1 MSKSAARLALV
12 CALAGLGA
20 SIAATYVHYHLMFD
34 PTYTSFCDVNAT
46 VSCTTVYMS
55 RFSTVR
61 GIPVALVGV
70 VWFVGAALL
79 IVTGMVARGPVR
91 ESAPGYLFAA
101 STLALAVVLYFE
113 YVSFV
118 VLKAVC
124 ILCLIMAA
132 AMVALFFLSG
142 STTPFP
148 MTTLPRRA
156 LRDLR
161 VLVSSPLALLVTVLF
176 LGGAATT
183 LAFFPREAPVAAGAA
198 AAAGDPAATTAGTA
212 AAGAQAPAPTQ
223 SQVSEFERYWEAR
236 EKVPIAIPA
245 EGAKVLIVKFND
257 FQCPPCRNS
266 HMAYKPILAKF
277 AADRPN
283 EVRYVLKDYPLDAEC
298 NANVGNT
305 IHPSACEAAVAVRL
319 ARTHN
324 REEAMIEWIFAN
336 QPALM
341 PELVKQGARDVGQV
355 TDFDAKYASTLESV
369 KSDIA
374 LGKQLGVSATPTF
387 FVNGKK
393 VDGALPPQY
402 FQQAIEYEL
411 AHVK

>member
-46 VSCTTVYMS
+46 VSCATVYMS

-183 LAFFPREAPVAAGAA
+183 LAFFPREAPAATGATA
-198 AAAGDPAATTAGTA
+198 ATGDPAASA
-212 AAGAQAPAPTQ
+212 AAVPQAPAPSQ
-223 SQVSEFERYWEAR
+223 SQTSEFERYWEAR
-236 EKVPIAIPA
+236 ERVPIAIPA

-319 ARTHN
+319 ARAHN

-336 QPALM
+336 QPALT

-411 AHVK
+411 AHAK

>member
-1 MSKSAARLALV
+1 M
-12 CALAGLGA
+12 
-20 SIAATYVHYHLMFD
+20 
-34 PTYTSFCDVNAT
+34 
-46 VSCTTVYMS
+46 
-55 RFSTVR
+55 
-61 GIPVALVGV
+61 
-70 VWFVGAALL
+70 
-79 IVTGMVARGPVR
+79 TGMMAGGNVR
-91 ESAPGYLFAA
+91 ESVPGYLFAA

-124 ILCLIMAA
+124 ILCVAMAA
-132 AMVALFFLSG
+132 AVVALFFLSG

-148 MTTLPRRA
+148 MTTLHRRA
-156 LRDLR
+156 IRDLR
-161 VLVSSPLALLVTVLF
+161 VLVSSPLAILVTVLF
-176 LGGAATT
+176 LGGAAST
-183 LAFFPREAPVAAGAA
+183 LAFFPREAPAETVAAAATGAPADTAA
-198 AAAGDPAATTAGTA
+198 AAAPAPT
-212 AAGAQAPAPTQ
+212 PTQ
-223 SQVSEFERYWEAR
+223 SQASEFERYWEAR
-236 EKVPIAIPA
+236 EKVPLAIPA

-298 NANVGNT
+298 NANVSNT

-319 ARTHN
+319 ARMHN
-324 REEAMIEWIFAN
+324 REETMIEWIFAN
-336 QPALM
+336 QPSLT
-341 PELVKQGARDVGQV
+341 PDLVKQGARDVGQV
-355 TDFDAKYASTLESV
+355 PDFDAKYTSILESV

-411 AHVK
+411 SHASTK

>member
-1 MSKSAARLALV
+1 MSTAAARIALV
-12 CALAGLGA
+12 CALVGLGA
-20 SIAATYVHYHLMFD
+20 STAAAYVHYRLMVD
-34 PTYTSFCDVNAT
+34 PSYTSFCDVNAT
-46 VSCTTVYMS
+46 VSCTQVYMS
-55 RFSTVR
+55 RYSTFR
-61 GIPVALVGV
+61 GIPVSVIGAI
-70 VWFVGAALL
+70 WFGGAALL
-79 IVTGMVARGPVR
+79 AVTGLAGKGDAR

-124 ILCLIMAA
+124 VLCLTMAA
-132 AMVALFFLSG
+132 AVVGLFFLSG

-156 LRDLR
+156 ARDVRALFA
-161 VLVSSPLALLVTVLF
+161 SPVAIVVTVLF
-176 LGGAATT
+176 LAAAFSTV
-183 LAFFPREAPVAAGAA
+183 AFFPREVSATPETAATPVA
-198 AAAGDPAATTAGTA
+198 P
-212 AAGAQAPAPTQ
+212 AQAPTQ
-223 SQVSEFERYWEAR
+223 AQASEFEKYWEAR
-236 EKVPIAIPA
+236 ERVPLAIPA

-266 HMAYKPILAKF
+266 HLAYKPVLMKYLAEH
-277 AADRPN
+277 AGQ
-283 EVRYVLKDYPLDAEC
+283 VRYVLKDYPLDAEC
-298 NANVGNT
+298 NVNVPNT

-336 QPALM
+336 QPMLT

-374 LGKQLGVSATPTF
+374 LGKQLGVGATPTF
-387 FVNGKK
+387 FINGKK
-393 VDGALPPQY
+393 VDGALPVQY

-411 AHVK
+411 NHAK

>member
-1 MSKSAARLALV
+1 MSTSTARIALV
-12 CALAGLGA
+12 CALVGLGA
-20 SIAATYVHYHLMFD
+20 STAAAYVHYHLMVD
-34 PTYTSFCDVNAT
+34 PTYTSFCDVNT
-46 VSCTTVYMS
+46 TISCTQVYMS
-55 RFSTVR
+55 RYSTFR
-61 GIPVALVGV
+61 GVPVAVIGAI
-70 VWFVGAALL
+70 WFGGAALL
-79 IVTGMVARGPVR
+79 AVIGLAGKGDTRQNA
-91 ESAPGYLFAA
+91 AGYLFAA

-124 ILCLIMAA
+124 VLCLTMAA
-132 AMVALFFLSG
+132 AVVALFFLSG

-156 LRDLR
+156 ARDLR
-161 VLVSSPLALLVTVLF
+161 ALFASPVAMVVTGLF
-176 LGGAATT
+176 LAAAFSTV
-183 LAFFPREAPVAAGAA
+183 AFFPREVSATPET
-198 AAAGDPAATTAGTA
+198 AATP
-212 AAGAQAPAPTQ
+212 AQAPTEAQAT
-223 SQVSEFERYWEAR
+223 EFEKYWEAR
-236 EKVPIAIPA
+236 ERVPMAIPA

-266 HMAYKPILAKF
+266 HLAYKPVLAKYL
-277 AADRPN
+277 ADHPGQ
-283 EVRYVLKDYPLDAEC
+283 VRYVLRDYPLDAEC
-298 NANVGNT
+298 NANVTNT

-336 QPALM
+336 QPTLT
-341 PELVKQGARDVGQV
+341 PDLVKQGARDVGQV

-374 LGKQLGVSATPTF
+374 LGKQLGVGATPTF

-393 VDGALPPQY
+393 VDGALPVQY

-411 AHVK
+411 KHAK

>member
-1 MSKSAARLALV
+1 MGRSAATVALMCALV
-12 CALAGLGA
+12 GLAA
-20 SIAATYVHYHLMFD
+20 STAAAYVHYHLLFD
-34 PTYTSFCDVNAT
+34 PNYTSFCDVNAT
-46 VSCTTVYMS
+46 LSCTQVYMS
-55 RFSTVR
+55 RYSTFR
-61 GIPVALVGV
+61 GIPVSVIGAI
-70 VWFVGAALL
+70 WFGGAALL
-79 IVTGMVARGPVR
+79 AVTGLAGKGDAR

-124 ILCLIMAA
+124 VLCLTMAA
-132 AMVALFFLSG
+132 AVVGLFFLSG

-156 LRDLR
+156 ARDLR
-161 VLVSSPLALLVTVLF
+161 ALFASPVAMVVTVLF
-176 LGGAATT
+176 LAGAFSTV
-183 LAFFPREAPVAAGAA
+183 AFFPREVSATPET
-198 AAAGDPAATTAGTA
+198 AATLA
-212 AAGAQAPAPTQ
+212 APPQAPTQ
-223 SQVSEFERYWEAR
+223 AQASEFEKYWEAR
-236 EKVPIAIPA
+236 ERVAMAIPA
-245 EGAKVLIVKFND
+245 DGAKVLIVKFND

-266 HMAYKPILAKF
+266 HLAYKPVLAKYLTEH
-277 AADRPN
+277 AGQ
-283 EVRYVLKDYPLDAEC
+283 VRYVLKDYPLDAEC
-298 NANVGNT
+298 NANVANT

-336 QPALM
+336 QPMLT
-341 PELVKQGARDVGQV
+341 PELVKQGAREVGQV

-374 LGKQLGVSATPTF
+374 LGKQLGVGATPTF
-387 FVNGKK
+387 FINGKK
-393 VDGALPPQY
+393 VDGALPVQY

-411 AHVK
+411 NHAK